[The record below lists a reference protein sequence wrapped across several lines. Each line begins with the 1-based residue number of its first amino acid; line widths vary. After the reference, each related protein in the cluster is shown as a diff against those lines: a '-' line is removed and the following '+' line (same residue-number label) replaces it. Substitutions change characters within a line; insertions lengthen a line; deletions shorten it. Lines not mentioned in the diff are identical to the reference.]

1 MTGVSGQTMT
11 DQAAP
16 REAAA
21 SPISIKLYIIPLLIC
36 VLGIGLFLV
45 SSLFKDINLAQ
56 EVPDMAIDNMTS
68 VVALWSLIL
77 MTVGFLV
84 IFFITTMYYS
94 VKTFQPDF
102 GHRQDHEKEF
112 LASSSIDDEF
122 DKKKQMKDLIKEIDE
137 E

>member
-1 MTGVSGQTMT
+1 MT

-16 REAAA
+16 REAAV
-21 SPISIKLYIIPLLIC
+21 SLISIKLYIIPLLIC
-36 VLGIGLFLV
+36 ALGIGLFLA
-45 SSLFKDINLAQ
+45 SSLFKDINMAQ

-77 MTVGFLV
+77 MTVGFLI

-102 GHRQDHEKEF
+102 VHRQDREKEF